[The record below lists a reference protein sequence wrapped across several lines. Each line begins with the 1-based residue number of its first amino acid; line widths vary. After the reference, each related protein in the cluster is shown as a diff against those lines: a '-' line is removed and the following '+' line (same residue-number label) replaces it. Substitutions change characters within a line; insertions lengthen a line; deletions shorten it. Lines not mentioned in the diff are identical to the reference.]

1 MIFIAFDIYTIRTQT
16 LKHHLFHAAVV
27 FSEMLVNQ
35 TLREKS
41 SEYKDQQYFGKLKVG
56 PKYATNLYK
65 EAVKLHD
72 IGLLEKGQYGNAHYG
87 HRCAE
92 VPFSQKLKKQI
103 ENKKQNELPK
113 ILSRELLYTFQKQ
126 LNETER
132 LYYNTALNRQGD
144 DLCNGK
150 QIRVSHLLIFIK
162 DMGWEE

>member
-1 MIFIAFDIYTIRTQT
+1 MIFVAFDIYTLRSQT
-16 LKHHLFHAAVV
+16 LKHNLFHSAVV

-41 SEYKDQQYFGKLKVG
+41 FQYKDLQYFGKLKLG
-56 PKYATNLYK
+56 PKYAANLYK

-87 HRCAE
+87 HRCDD
-92 VPFSQKLKKQI
+92 VSFSHKIKKQI

-113 ILSRELLYTFQKQ
+113 ILSRDLLYVFQKQ

-150 QIRVSHLLIFIK
+150 QIRVSDLLIFIK
-162 DMGWEE
+162 DIG